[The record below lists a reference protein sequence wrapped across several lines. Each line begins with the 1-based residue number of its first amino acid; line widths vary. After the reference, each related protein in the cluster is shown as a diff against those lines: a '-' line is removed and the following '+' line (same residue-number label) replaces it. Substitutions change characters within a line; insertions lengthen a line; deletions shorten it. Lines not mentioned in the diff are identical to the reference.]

1 MTDSANILILDCLC
15 KSFGRKLA
23 PAVNQVNLTLDHGE
37 ILALLGP
44 SGCGKTT
51 LLRLIAG
58 FDTPQSGD
66 IRIKGRSVI
75 GVPPEKRDVGMVFQ
89 DFALFPH
96 LTARQNVAFGLKQ
109 ESSQNKQKITSQT
122 LNLVGLQDL
131 GQRYPHELSGGQQ
144 QRLALARAIAPNPA
158 LILLDEPLSNLDVQI
173 RWQLRSELRRI
184 LKTAGKSAIIVT
196 HDQEEAL
203 HIADRVAVMRAGC
216 IEQVGTPEEIY
227 QQPQSRFVAEF
238 VTQANFVPAQLQD
251 NQWHSEIGTFPAPDR
266 NLEAVELLI
275 PQEALSLEPD
285 PNGVAEVSDHIFL
298 GREVMYY
305 LHTRSGQQIIAR
317 TGNHSQ
323 KLPIGTRVNLRVS
336 HAKPCPSPLTP
347 TDNGYNL

>member
-1 MTDSANILILDCLC
+1 MSAFAPILVLERLL
-15 KSFGRKLA
+15 KSFSRKLA
-23 PAVNQVNLTLDHGE
+23 PAVNQVSLSLEQGE

-58 FDTPQSGD
+58 FDSPQSGD
-66 IRIKGRSVI
+66 IKIAGRSVI
-75 GVPPEKRDVGMVFQ
+75 GLPPEKRDVGMVFQ

-96 LTARQNVAFGLKQ
+96 LTVRQNVAFGLGKHPSHIQ
-109 ESSQNKQKITSQT
+109 QKIVSQT
-122 LNLVGLQDL
+122 LHLVGLEDL

-144 QRLALARAIAPNPA
+144 QRLALARAIAPDPA

-173 RWQLRSELRRI
+173 RWQLRCELRRI

-203 HIADRVAVMRAGC
+203 HIADRVAVMRAGR

-238 VTQANFVPAQLQD
+238 VSQANFIPAQLQG
-251 NQWHSEIGTFPAPDR
+251 NQCHCEIGTFPAP
-266 NLEAVELLI
+266 ECTCPSQELLI
-275 PQEALSLEPD
+275 PQEALVLEPD
-285 PNGVAEVSDHIFL
+285 EQGVAVISDRIFL
-298 GREVMYY
+298 GREVLYY
-305 LHTRSGQQIIAR
+305 LHTRSGRQIMAR
-317 TGNHSQ
+317 TNNHCQ
-323 KLPIGTRVNLRVS
+323 QLAIGTRVNLS
-336 HAKPCPSPLTP
+336 IT
-347 TDNGYNL
+347 NGKLLRFAPAS